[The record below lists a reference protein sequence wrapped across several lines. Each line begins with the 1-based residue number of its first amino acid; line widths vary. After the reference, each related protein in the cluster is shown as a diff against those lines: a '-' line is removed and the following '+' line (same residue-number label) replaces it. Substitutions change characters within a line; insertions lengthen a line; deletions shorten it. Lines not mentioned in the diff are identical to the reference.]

1 MFEIG
6 PEKLLLV
13 LVIALIFLGPQKLPE
28 IARNLGKGLRE
39 IRQAGQAARQTGR
52 GRFSDQVAE
61 DRQFEFEPI
70 QAGYQPGLL
79 LENGTVFVGRPQA
92 YNLEQAW
99 GNIWAYYN
107 NQSGQILR

>member
-39 IRQAGQAARQTGR
+39 IRQAGQAARDELMEGLDPEATPPVLQGPIDQDDTGEASTSNGSGGATAPTESGPASDQDRSGAEPTGR
-52 GRFSDQVAE
+52 
-61 DRQFEFEPI
+61 
-70 QAGYQPGLL
+70 PG
-79 LENGTVFVGRPQA
+79 
-92 YNLEQAW
+92 
-99 GNIWAYYN
+99 
-107 NQSGQILR
+107 